1 MSKGSKP
8 RPMTVSYKEYVNKW
22 EKVFG
27 DKTKKDRVDEV
38 LKEVAENAFESMIVP
53 ENLSIEEIS
62 ERIKKN
68 NIELL
73 NDRSLEYELER
84 MKTGHA

>member
-8 RPMTVSYKEYVNKW
+8 RPMTVSYREYVDKW

-38 LKEVAENAFESMIVP
+38 LKEVVERAAESVYIPKGRDIKEIV
-53 ENLSIEEIS
+53 
-62 ERIKKN
+62 K
-68 NIELL
+68 NIENNKIHLL
-73 NDRSLEYELER
+73 NDNTLEVEIAK
-84 MKTGHA
+84 MKMES